1 MREYQLIATSTFGL
15 EAVTAEELR
24 RLGYDRVRI
33 EETGRVAFT
42 ADLAAIPRANL
53 WLRAAGRVLVRVGS
67 FTALTYDELFEGV
80 KALPWPDWLP
90 ADACFPVVGKCVRSQ
105 LMSISDCQAIVKKA
119 VAEKMKTSYGG
130 EWCPET
136 GPNFRIEAALHKDV
150 ATLTLDT
157 SGAGLHKR
165 GYRTLAAPAP
175 LKETLAAGMIMLS
188 HWHPELPLADPFC
201 GSGTIPIEAALLGQN
216 IAPGIR
222 RTFASETWPCI
233 PAALWSE
240 ARCEA
245 ADLAE
250 RRALRISG
258 TDLDPEALR
267 LAEYHAGLAGVSR
280 EISLKVLPLADL
292 KLESPAGCLIGNPP
306 YGERIGERQAIEEIF
321 RALGL
326 LRRSA
331 PGWSFTLLASYPAF
345 ELLFGRKADKRRKL
359 YNGGLECQYYQYRP
373 YKGADR

>member
-188 HWHPELPLADPFC
+188 HWHPSCHWPIRSAVPARSPSKQPCWGRISLPASDGLLPLKPGLASPPLYGVKRVARPRIWLSGAPC
-201 GSGTIPIEAALLGQN
+201 GSRARIS
-216 IAPGIR
+216 IR
-222 RTFASETWPCI
+222 R
-233 PAALWSE
+233 L
-240 ARCEA
+240 
-245 ADLAE
+245 
-250 RRALRISG
+250 
-258 TDLDPEALR
+258 
-267 LAEYHAGLAGVSR
+267 
-280 EISLKVLPLADL
+280 
-292 KLESPAGCLIGNPP
+292 
-306 YGERIGERQAIEEIF
+306 
-321 RALGL
+321 
-326 LRRSA
+326 
-331 PGWSFTLLASYPAF
+331 
-345 ELLFGRKADKRRKL
+345 
-359 YNGGLECQYYQYRP
+359 
-373 YKGADR
+373 